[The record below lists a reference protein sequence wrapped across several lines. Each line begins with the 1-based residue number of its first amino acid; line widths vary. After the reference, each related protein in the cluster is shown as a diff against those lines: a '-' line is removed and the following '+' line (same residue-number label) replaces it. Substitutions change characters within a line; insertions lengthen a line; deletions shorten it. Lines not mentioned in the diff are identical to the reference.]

1 LENIGNTKQTKTQN
15 GKIARVVIGTTKLV
29 IKYFLEKMVYS
40 AKVKVDMK
48 VILGLSHQFIQMAP
62 SGFNAEQNQ
71 KD

>member
-1 LENIGNTKQTKTQN
+1 MVYRQTITQN
-15 GKIARVVIGTTKLV
+15 RKIAHVVIGTTKLV
-29 IKYFLEKMVYS
+29 INSFLEKMVYS

-48 VILGLSHQFIQMAP
+48 VILGLSHQFIRIAP